1 MSTLLKTAS
10 VLAIFSF
17 AATNVQAKQVL
28 CVFDLLGNSGD
39 IYAEMRDYALA
50 ARNWGADITLKSYTD
65 ERVAAEDFKAGQC
78 DAVAITGMR
87 GRQFNTFTGSI
98 DSIGAIPSY
107 SLARTVMQLVA
118 NPRLAGDMVQG
129 NYEVVGVTPTGAAY
143 LFVNDR
149 ELDSLTKAS
158 GKKVAV
164 LSYDKAQA
172 LLVQRA
178 GAQPVLA
185 DITTFGGLFNNGQ
198 VDVIGAPAMAFKPLE
213 LYKGLGTK
221 GAIIKFP
228 VLQVTGNLI
237 IHKDKFPTGYGQK
250 SREWIAG
257 RIPRAIETIERHE
270 KEIPNRYW
278 LEISANDQVGYIKL
292 MREARIQLT
301 KEGVYH
307 PKMMSLIKKVR
318 CIQLPSSFECQLNE
332 E

>member
-1 MSTLLKTAS
+1 MLSLLKAAS
-10 VLAIFSF
+10 VIGVMSLASSL
-17 AATNVQAKQVL
+17 THAKQVM
-28 CVFDLLGNSGD
+28 CVFDLLGTSGD
-39 IYAEMRDYALA
+39 VYAEMRDYALA
-50 ARNWGADITLKSYTD
+50 ARNWGADITLKSYSD

-78 DAVAITGMR
+78 DGVAVTGMR
-87 GRQFNTFTGSI
+87 GRQFNSFTGSI
-98 DSIGAIPSY
+98 DSIGALPSY
-107 SLARTVMQLVA
+107 SLARSVMQLIA
-118 NPRLAGDMVQG
+118 RPQLAPDMVQG
-129 NYEVVGVTPTGAAY
+129 NYEVVGVTPMGAAY

-149 ELDSLTKAS
+149 ELNSLTKAS

-198 VDVIGAPAMAFKPLE
+198 VDVIGAPALAFKPLE

-221 GAIIKFP
+221 GAIVKFP

-237 IHKDKFPTGYGQK
+237 IQKNKFPAGFGQK
-250 SREWIAG
+250 SREFVAS
-257 RIPRAIETIERHE
+257 RIPRAIETIERLE
-270 KEIPNRYW
+270 KEIPDRYW
-278 LEISANDQVGYIKL
+278 MEISANDQVGYIKL

-301 KEGVYH
+301 KEGIYH

-318 CIQLPSSFECQLNE
+318 CVQLPSSFECELKDE
-332 E
+332 